1 MGATSEAAALPGI
14 VLFIL
19 RNRGCSLKQILNE
32 QQVNEG
38 VRRLADEINAF
49 YHDRPLT
56 IVGVLTGSVVLLADL
71 IRLLQMPLKIGVVQ
85 ANSYRGLATNPGE
98 LHMNFDLLPEITGRN
113 ILIVDDIFDTG
124 QTLSALVEEFA
135 AREPAQLRTAVLL
148 RKAGRVQVS
157 MQPDHVGFE
166 IPDEFVV
173 GYGLDFGDL
182 YRNLPYVAAL
192 EAADIAAAR
201 SATSHAGRS

>member
-1 MGATSEAAALPGI
+1 MKL
-14 VLFIL
+14 IL
-19 RNRGCSLKQILNE
+19 SE

-85 ANSYRGLATNPGE
+85 ATSYRGLATVPGE
-98 LHMNFDLLPEITGRN
+98 LHMNFELLPEVTGRN
-113 ILIVDDIFDTG
+113 VLIVDDIFDTG
-124 QTLSALVEEFA
+124 QTLCALVEEFA

-148 RKAGRVQVS
+148 RKAERVQVS

-173 GYGLDFGDL
+173 GYGLDYGDL

-192 EAADIAAAR
+192 EAADIAAAKG
-201 SATSHAGRS
+201 AAAKGTAAPGDASHAGRT